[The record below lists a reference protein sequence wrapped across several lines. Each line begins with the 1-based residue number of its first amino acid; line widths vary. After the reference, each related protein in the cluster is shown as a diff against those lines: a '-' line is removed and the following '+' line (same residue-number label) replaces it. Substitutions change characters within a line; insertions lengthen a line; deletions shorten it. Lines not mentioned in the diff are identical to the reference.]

1 MGLGKIVGKV
11 VGYVSKSSKTA
22 ANAGRNILT
31 AAPAP
36 KQTSSVWSRIE
47 TNTPGRVLRMQ
58 EAKEAFTPYAT
69 KVSREST
76 PTLQKIEE
84 ITGVARGNVKD
95 ATGYFN
101 KQRAADALA
110 AFKYEPI
117 KPNAKYVGRA
127 YTQST
132 PTQQAIDEMLGIA
145 DTPQARL
152 SLLRRRAEI
161 RETFNGIKP
170 DLAFL
175 NKYNKYNKAIDTSA
189 FKKLAKYDLGKFKAP
204 TEFKDLSK
212 INKKFIS

>member
-1 MGLGKIVGKV
+1 MALGKIVGKV

-31 AAPAP
+31 AVPVP

-145 DTPQARL
+145 DTPQARF

-161 RETFNGIKP
+161 RETFNGVKP

-175 NKYNKYNKAIDTSA
+175 NKYNKAIDTSA
-189 FKKLAKYDLGKFKAP
+189 FKKLAKYDLGKFKVPA
-204 TEFKDLSK
+204 EFKELSK
-212 INKKFIS
+212 VNKKFIS